1 MDTFQK
7 IDLWTDKHHSILMDG
22 LRILLGLVLIVKGIQ
37 FGLNPHDIKILVNQT
52 PLNFLSFMIVHYII
66 MVHLAG
72 GLMILLGIATR
83 IAVIF
88 QLPILIGAILFVHR
102 SEMFSFYSEN
112 GLAIGVL
119 VLLVV
124 FLFYG
129 SGKLSYDEF
138 MKHSAA

>member
-22 LRILLGLVLIVKGIQ
+22 LRILLGLILIVKGVQI
-37 FGLNPHDIKILVNQT
+37 GLNPHDIKILVNHT

>member
-1 MDTFQK
+1 MNTFQK
-7 IDLWTDKHHSILMDG
+7 IDLWTNKHHSIFMDG
-22 LRILLGLVLIVKGIQ
+22 LRILLGLILFIKGIQ
-37 FGLNPHDIKILVNQT
+37 FGLNITDIKILVNQT

-72 GLMILLGIATR
+72 GLMILLGVATR

-88 QLPILIGAILFVHR
+88 QLPILIGAILFVNR

-112 GLAIGVL
+112 GLAIIVL
-119 VLLVV
+119 ILLVT

>member
-1 MDTFQK
+1 MNTFQK
-7 IDLWTDKHHSILMDG
+7 IDLWSDKHQNIFMDG
-22 LRILLGLVLIVKGIQ
+22 LRMLLGLVLVIKGIQ
-37 FGLNPHDIKILVNQT
+37 FGLHPHDVKVIVSQT
-52 PLNFLSFMIVHYII
+52 PFSFMSFIILHYII

-72 GLMILLGIATR
+72 GLMIMLGVSTR
-83 IAVIF
+83 IAIIF
-88 QLPILIGAILFVHR
+88 QLPVLLGAILFVNR
-102 SEMFSFYSEN
+102 SAMFSFYSGH

-119 VLLVV
+119 ALLVV